1 MKKIFKNI
9 IICICIVY
17 FILSLIYSII
27 YKGFYEES
35 VAGYES
41 STSILSGEEKNST
54 TAEIL
59 EAQSVGR
66 LQILDEIIAISVISI
81 VIGIMIGLLK
91 SIEENSVIKYIVI
104 FVFGFLA
111 YYMIFKTILILT
123 NKNAYGVDFWS
134 YLNIDVMTFVC
145 ILVSYVLIY
154 LAGILGI
161 FAVNKIKV
169 NYLNKTLLNSE
180 RKEKKDIYIIIKR
193 VIIGILVILV
203 VSFIGN
209 ITRKSIILIN
219 YSKKINELSNCS
231 NYYEKKVIK
240 SKNSDESY
248 DISTQELYCKNG
260 VSMYVMSD
268 ARMDFYCND
277 NTKEYILYDSEKKEF
292 KKLKNGNSIKGF
304 YLNNS
309 YFTDSN
315 VKIWGNIVLSFSMK
329 IYSEDVDNK
338 HYYVFQNGNIKK
350 YINKDTYLI
359 EKEIVLNVDNVNDEI
374 IISEYNFEFGNV
386 TDDKVQKPNISDFKE
401 LENE

>member
-1 MKKIFKNI
+1 
-9 IICICIVY
+9 
-17 FILSLIYSII
+17 
-27 YKGFYEES
+27 
-35 VAGYES
+35 
-41 STSILSGEEKNST
+41 
-54 TAEIL
+54 
-59 EAQSVGR
+59 
-66 LQILDEIIAISVISI
+66 
-81 VIGIMIGLLK
+81 
-91 SIEENSVIKYIVI
+91 
-104 FVFGFLA
+104 
-111 YYMIFKTILILT
+111 
-123 NKNAYGVDFWS
+123 
-134 YLNIDVMTFVC
+134 
-145 ILVSYVLIY
+145 
-154 LAGILGI
+154 
-161 FAVNKIKV
+161 
-169 NYLNKTLLNSE
+169 
-180 RKEKKDIYIIIKR
+180 
-193 VIIGILVILV
+193 
-203 VSFIGN
+203 
-209 ITRKSIILIN
+209 
-219 YSKKINELSNCS
+219 
-231 NYYEKKVIK
+231 
-240 SKNSDESY
+240 
-248 DISTQELYCKNG
+248 
-260 VSMYVMSD
+260 MSD